1 MSIGYMPKKL
11 KNARRQRRMRKKYKN
26 FSCTTCADNPCW
38 RRRSRLTPFGAI
50 ITKGNVEFC
59 PYWLASDNAR
69 KGTQVTTCTD
79 DPKKKRTLKE
89 ILRDIF

>member
-26 FSCTTCADNPCW
+26 FSCTTCAYNHWC
-38 RRRSRLTPFGAI
+38 RKRIGRTPAGVV
-50 ITKGNVEFC
+50 ITKGSLEFC
-59 PYWLASDNAR
+59 PDWLASDEAK
-69 KGTQVTTCTD
+69 KGHRVTTSPD
-79 DPKKKRTLKE
+79 KPKNKRTLKE